1 MSMEKKLKKRGIM
14 MLAAFFVVL
23 GIIFLPIFNGHNGL
37 DFMDNLYNSISKGSA
52 YFIPQVMEKAKQHE
66 GTAVELEL
74 VMKDEQQ
81 AKQSAKL
88 LEAGG
93 ATVAVTGSTMKVT
106 GDLGA
111 ILQNVLAD
119 SDVMYANDGA
129 KLVEKYG
136 YNERLVLY
144 NWYNTLKATQKNLN
158 KQKNFEQADIVSRVI
173 KRAVQVSYNY
183 YTIKPQSIKDA
194 LLLVTLSL
202 GFYVFYTLWYGFGI
216 MYLFEGLGLK
226 IGH

>member
-1 MSMEKKLKKRGIM
+1 MSIEKKLKKRGIL
-14 MLAAFFVVL
+14 MLAVFFVAL
-23 GIIFLPIFNGHNGL
+23 GIIFLPIFKGHNGL

-52 YFIPQVMEKAKQHE
+52 YFIPKVMEKAKQHE

-81 AKQSAKL
+81 AQQSAKL

-202 GFYVFYTLWYGFGI
+202 GFYVVYTLWYGFGI
-216 MYLFEGLGLK
+216 MFLFEGLGLK

>member
-1 MSMEKKLKKRGIM
+1 MSMKKKLKKRGIM
-14 MLAAFFVVL
+14 MLATFFVVL
-23 GIIFLPIFNGHNGL
+23 VIIFLPIFNGHNGL

-52 YFIPQVMEKAKQHE
+52 YFIPQVIENAKQHE
-66 GTAVELEL
+66 GTAVDLVL

-81 AKQSAKL
+81 VQQSVKL

-106 GDLGA
+106 GDLGT
-111 ILQNVLAD
+111 ILQNVLVD
-119 SDVMYANDGA
+119 SDAMYANDSA

-136 YNERLVLY
+136 YNGRLVLY
-144 NWYNTLKATQKNLN
+144 NWYNILKATQKNLN
-158 KQKNFEQADIVSRVI
+158 KQKNFEQADIVSKVI
-173 KRAVQVSYNY
+173 KRAVQVSYNF
-183 YTIKPQSIKDA
+183 YTIEPQSIKDA

>member
-1 MSMEKKLKKRGIM
+1 
-14 MLAAFFVVL
+14 
-23 GIIFLPIFNGHNGL
+23 FNGHNGL

-52 YFIPQVMEKAKQHE
+52 YFIPQVQEKAKKYD
-66 GTAVELEL
+66 GTVVELEL

-81 AKQSAKL
+81 AQQSTKL
-88 LEAGG
+88 LESGG
-93 ATVAVTGSTMKVT
+93 ATVAVTGNTMKIT

-111 ILQNVLAD
+111 ILQNALAD
-119 SDVMYANDGA
+119 SDAMYANDGA
-129 KLVEKYG
+129 KLVKKYG

-144 NWYNTLKATQKNLN
+144 NWYNTLKVTQKNLN
-158 KQKNFEQADIVSRVI
+158 KQKNFEQADIVSKVI

-202 GFYVFYTLWYGFGI
+202 GFYVIYTLWYGFGI

>member
-1 MSMEKKLKKRGIM
+1 MSIEKKLKKRGIM
-14 MLAAFFVVL
+14 MLSAFFVVL
-23 GIIFLPIFNGHNGL
+23 AIIFLPIFNGHNGL

-52 YFIPQVMEKAKQHE
+52 YFIPQVQEKAKKYD
-66 GTAVELEL
+66 GTVVELEL

-81 AKQSAKL
+81 AQQSTKL
-88 LEAGG
+88 LESGG
-93 ATVAVTGSTMKVT
+93 ATVAVTGNTMKIT

-111 ILQNVLAD
+111 ILQNALAD
-119 SDVMYANDGA
+119 SDAMYANDGA
-129 KLVEKYG
+129 KLVKKYG

-144 NWYNTLKATQKNLN
+144 NWYNTLKVTQKNLN
-158 KQKNFEQADIVSRVI
+158 KQKNFEQADIVSKVI

-202 GFYVFYTLWYGFGI
+202 GFYVIYTLWYGFGI

>member
-1 MSMEKKLKKRGIM
+1 MSMEKKLKARGIL
-14 MLAAFFVVL
+14 MLVSFFVILVV
-23 GIIFLPIFNGHNGL
+23 IFMPIFKGHNGL

-66 GTAVELEL
+66 GTAVDLEL

-81 AKQSAKL
+81 AQQSAKL

-93 ATVAVTGSTMKVT
+93 ATVTVTDSTMKVT

-119 SDVMYANDGA
+119 SDAMYTNDSV
-129 KLVEKYG
+129 KLEDKYG
-136 YNERLVLY
+136 YNGQLVLY
-144 NWYNTLKATQKNLN
+144 NWYNTLKAAQKNLN
-158 KQKNFEQADIVSRVI
+158 NQKNFEQADIVSRVI
-173 KRAVQVSYNY
+173 KKAVQVSYNY
-183 YTIKPQSIKDA
+183 YTIEPKSAKDA
-194 LLLVTLSL
+194 LLLITLSL
-202 GFYVFYTLWYGFGI
+202 VFYVLYTLWYGFGI
-216 MYLFEGLGLK
+216 MYIFEGLGLK

>member
-37 DFMDNLYNSISKGSA
+37 DFMDNLFNSISKGSA
-52 YFIPQVMEKAKQHE
+52 YFIPQVMEKAKKHE
-66 GTAVELEL
+66 GTAVDLEL

-81 AKQSAKL
+81 AQQSAKL

-93 ATVAVTGSTMKVT
+93 ATVTVTDSTMKVT

-111 ILQNVLAD
+111 ILKNVLAD
-119 SDVMYANDGA
+119 SDAMYANNSA
-129 KLVEKYG
+129 KLEEKYG
-136 YNERLVLY
+136 LNGQLVLY
-144 NWYNTLKATQKNLN
+144 NWYNTLKAAQKNLN
-158 KQKNFEQADIVSRVI
+158 NQKNFEEADIVSRVI
-173 KRAVQVSYNY
+173 KRAVQVSYNF
-183 YTIKPQSIKDA
+183 YTIKPKSIKDA

-202 GFYVFYTLWYGFGI
+202 GFYIFYTLWYGFGI

>member
-1 MSMEKKLKKRGIM
+1 MEKKLKKRGIA
-14 MLAAFFVVL
+14 MLASFFVIL

-52 YFIPQVMEKAKQHE
+52 YFIPKVMEKVKQHE
-66 GTAVELEL
+66 GTAVDLEL

-81 AKQSAKL
+81 AQQSAKL

-129 KLVEKYG
+129 KIVEKYG

-173 KRAVQVSYNY
+173 KRAVQVS
-183 YTIKPQSIKDA
+183 
-194 LLLVTLSL
+194 
-202 GFYVFYTLWYGFGI
+202 GFGI